1 MGDPV
6 GPCAERPTKRVVK
19 QRIRNRIIEY
29 LELVASFAAQLTYEA
44 VAPIVHVPY
53 EIINQWEDW
62 TLGSDPW
69 LDESQVYTVE
79 EKEALRRFQV
89 VWDRAAEDLAD
100 DYPAL
105 RQVQAM
111 PVWDELRREAE
122 FALAVFARRGR
133 LPEDQEA
140 WP

>member
-6 GPCAERPTKRVVK
+6 GPNAEWPTKRVVE
-19 QRIRNRIIEY
+19 QRIRNRLIEY
-29 LELVASFAAQLTYEA
+29 FELASSFTAQLRYEA
-44 VAPIVHVPY
+44 AAPIVHVPY

-62 TLGSDPW
+62 TLGLDLW
-69 LDESQVYTVE
+69 LDEAQVYTAE

-89 VWDRAAEDLAD
+89 VWDRAAEE
-100 DYPAL
+100 L
-105 RQVQAM
+105 RQ
-111 PVWDELRREAE
+111 EAE
-122 FALAVFARRGR
+122 LALAVFARRGR

>member
-6 GPCAERPTKRVVK
+6 GPNAEWPTKRVVE
-19 QRIRNRIIEY
+19 QRIRNRLIEY
-29 LELVASFAAQLTYEA
+29 FEFASSFTAQLRYEA
-44 VAPIVHVPY
+44 AAPIVHVPY

-62 TLGSDPW
+62 TLGLDLW
-69 LDESQVYTVE
+69 LDEAQVYTAE

-89 VWDRAAEDLAD
+89 VWDRAADDLAD

-111 PVWDELRREAE
+111 PAWKELRQEAE
-122 FALAVFARRGR
+122 LALAVFAHRGR
-133 LPEDQEA
+133 LPEDHER